1 MKSYVNFCA
10 RVSWDPCI
18 LATCVCRSLGPGSA
32 AGKRQKTGSKR
43 KNIGECS
50 EPSGQP
56 LRSLRSPMFFFAH
69 TNFFSFSQCGARSQ
83 ACPRLCLSI
92 YPHQS
97 LLWQN
102 GRRRGVGGQFP
113 RNVSVSYGGWGERKR
128 KRAGFLRSSREPR
141 GAPFP
146 SSHCLPR
153 ACYYFYEDTQPAGA
167 SAEKRAVILSSAS
180 NFSRS
185 VANKDA

>member
-1 MKSYVNFCA
+1 M
-10 RVSWDPCI
+10 
-18 LATCVCRSLGPGSA
+18 GPGSA

-43 KNIGECS
+43 KNIAECS

-56 LRSLRSPMFFFAH
+56 LGSLRSPMFFFRPH
-69 TNFFSFSQCGARSQ
+69 QFFSPVHNAEPG
-83 ACPRLCLSI
+83 PRLCLSI

-102 GRRRGVGGQFP
+102 GRRGGVARQFP

-128 KRAGFLRSSREPR
+128 KRAGVLRSSREPH

-146 SSHCLPR
+146 SSHRLPR
-153 ACYYFYEDTQPAGA
+153 ACYYFYWDTQPAEA
-167 SAEKRAVILSSAS
+167 STEKRAVILSSAS